1 MLATY
6 PGQRVHE
13 EDLFERARN
22 GDAEALVQLLEP
34 LAEPAHRLATGLLH
48 DPSLAEDAV
57 QEAAVKAWRHA
68 RRLRPRSSVR
78 PWFLAIV
85 ANQCRDLRRRRWF
98 SVIRQAEPGRQVAA
112 PDSDLAATADLR
124 RALARLPHQ
133 QRLAV
138 VLTFYLD
145 LPLEEVAAVVGISV
159 GAARSRLYRGLAR
172 LRPLLEMEPIR

>member
-1 MLATY
+1 MRLATY
-6 PGQRVHE
+6 QRQRVHE
-13 EDLFERARN
+13 AGLVERARK
-22 GDAEALVQLLEP
+22 GDGEALGRLLEP

-68 RRLRPRSSVR
+68 RRLRPGSSVR

-98 SVIRQAEPGRQVAA
+98 SVIRQADPAHHLAA
-112 PDSDLAATADLR
+112 PGSDLAATADLR
-124 RALARLPHQ
+124 RALSRLPHQ
-133 QRLAV
+133 QRLVV
-138 VLTFYLD
+138 VLTYYLD
-145 LPLEEVAAVVGISV
+145 LPLEEIAAVAGVSV

-172 LRPLLEMEPIR
+172 LRP